1 MWTVR
6 IIENGKINNEL
17 MFSTRIE
24 AIKKIRELSINTEF
38 SFVLVLEIG
47 RDNIKEVIEEM

>member
-1 MWTVR
+1 MWIVR
-6 IIENGKINNEL
+6 IIENGKVNNEL
-17 MFSTRIE
+17 MFNSRVE
-24 AIKKIRELSINTEF
+24 AIKKIRELSINTDF